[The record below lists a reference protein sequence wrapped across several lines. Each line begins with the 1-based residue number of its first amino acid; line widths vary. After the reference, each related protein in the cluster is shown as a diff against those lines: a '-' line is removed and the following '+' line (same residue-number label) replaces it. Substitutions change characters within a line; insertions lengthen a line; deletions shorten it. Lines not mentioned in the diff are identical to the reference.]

1 MDLDFFMIG
10 VFCSVLTLGI
20 VYGISF
26 VIFKTYF
33 YCKKQ
38 YELTLI
44 REALNG
50 EKEEEKKHG

>member
-1 MDLDFFMIG
+1 MEFNVFIIG
-10 VFCSVLTLGI
+10 MLFSILALGS

-44 REALNG
+44 REALDG
-50 EKEEEKKHG
+50 DKEEEKKHR